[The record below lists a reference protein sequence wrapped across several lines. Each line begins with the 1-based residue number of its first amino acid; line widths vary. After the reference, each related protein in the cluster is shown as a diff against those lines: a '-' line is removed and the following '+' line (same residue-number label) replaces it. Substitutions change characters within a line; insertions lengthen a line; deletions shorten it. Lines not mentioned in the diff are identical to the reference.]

1 MGSFISTTLPNKQKK
16 ENQHTGKPRNLRD
29 GALHVENHLGGFQFF
44 YQFQKVGYHFGL
56 SDESAPLLRHEMV
69 SRYCLS

>member
-1 MGSFISTTLPNKQKK
+1 MGSFISTSLPNKQKK

-44 YQFQKVGYHFGL
+44 YQFQKVGFHFGL
-56 SDESAPLLRHEMV
+56 FDESALVLRHEMV